1 MFLFVI
7 DDTDRS
13 SEPPKSRSNSRRPS
27 LSDEKEVLVL
37 QVINLVLFVM
47 YKNRA
52 HKSSWILIDLQSV
65 ELFGFYSFY
74 VKYFGRDLYISKISG
89 NFGAKL
95 NGSVWSNQKSFEKT
109 GPPFEV
115 DHFSQLDQFEF
126 WLNGS
131 HPLGH
136 LRPLLTL
143 LQQNLVIEHCKQNIA
158 VLIRLFF
165 PSVD

>member
-1 MFLFVI
+1 MWNCLDSIHFMLNTLGVI
-7 DDTDRS
+7 DST
-13 SEPPKSRSNSRRPS
+13 
-27 LSDEKEVLVL
+27 
-37 QVINLVLFVM
+37 
-47 YKNRA
+47 
-52 HKSSWILIDLQSV
+52 
-65 ELFGFYSFY
+65 
-74 VKYFGRDLYISKISG
+74 KISG
-89 NFGAKL
+89 NFGPKL

-115 DHFSQLDQFEF
+115 DHFSRSDQLEF

-143 LQQNLVIEHCKQNIA
+143 LQQNLLIEHCKQNIA